1 MTSPALPDTMTAI
14 AITSPGGPEVLQP
27 VHLPVPQPGAGE
39 VLIRLEAAGVNRPDV
54 FQRLGLYPPPPGAP
68 ETPGLEGAG
77 TVVALGTDVAGVA
90 LGDRVMALLPGGG
103 YAEYAVAPAANC
115 LPVPPGLTMVEAAA
129 MPETFFT
136 VWTNVFD
143 RGGLKPGESFLVHGG
158 ASGIGTTAV
167 QMAAALG
174 AKVFTTVGGA
184 AKIEPLRALGA
195 HRVIDYDSED
205 FVEVIKAETGKK
217 GVDVILDMVG
227 GDYVQRNLTCLAV
240 DGRLVYIAFLKGP
253 QVEIN
258 LMSLMLKRQTI
269 TGSTLRIR
277 SVADKAAIA
286 ASLRDKVWP
295 LVTEGRIKPVIDAT
309 FPLADAAGAHTR
321 MDDRG
326 HLGKIVL
333 TM

>member
-1 MTSPALPDTMTAI
+1 MTSISLPDTMTAI
-14 AITSPGGPEVLQP
+14 AIASPGGPEVLRP
-27 VHLPVPQPGAGE
+27 VRLPVPVPGEGE

-77 TVVALGTDVAGVA
+77 TVVALGPGAEGFA
-90 LGDRVMALLPGGG
+90 LGDKVMALLPGGG

-115 LPVPPGLTMVEAAA
+115 LPVPDGLSMVEAAA
-129 MPETFFT
+129 IPETFFT

-143 RGGLKPGESFLVHGG
+143 RGRLKAGETFLVHGG

-167 QMAAALG
+167 QMASALG

-184 AKIEPLRALGA
+184 GKIEPLKALGA
-195 HRVIDYDSED
+195 HRVIDYETED

-227 GDYVQRNLTCLAV
+227 GDYVQRNVACMATE
-240 DGRLVYIAFLKGP
+240 GRLVYIAFLKGA
-253 QVEIN
+253 QVDVN
-258 LMSLMLKRQTI
+258 LMAVMLKRLTI

-277 SVADKAAIA
+277 SVAEKAAIA
-286 ASLRDKVWP
+286 ASLRENVWP
-295 LVTEGRIKPVIDAT
+295 LLSSGRIRPVIDT
-309 FPLADAAGAHTR
+309 VFPLADAAGAHAR

-326 HLGKIVL
+326 HLGKVVL
-333 TM
+333 SI